1 MYSVAYSCVA
11 GALPMR
17 HGWQLAF
24 PADSPIC
31 RESIFDDSK
40 VILMLKQFIGR
51 LARLMALAVIM
62 GAGLGLAMAQAEPTM
77 NQIYQAA
84 QAGKLDEAQVMV
96 QQVLISH
103 PKSAKA
109 HYVQAELFARQ
120 GLASRGRDALLQA
133 DKLAPGLPFAK
144 PEAVQALRAQL
155 ASKPGASA
163 LKEPANKT
171 FGALEPAA
179 PAAKSS
185 FPLGLGLALGGAA
198 IAVAIVLLR
207 KKPAPVPTP
216 VPSYAGPAGMP
227 SAGTIGS
234 GLSGPQ
240 TFGTS
245 ATAAPGYGQAA
256 YGQPGYGQQPYGQPG
271 VGQPP
276 GSGMGGKIA
285 GGLAAGLAV
294 GAGVMA
300 AQAIGKSFSGNNEQQ
315 PAQPNHLNDN
325 LGGGSGQPLQGN
337 TDMGG
342 QNFGINDPS
351 AWEDAGGSSD
361 AGGGGD
367 WDS

>member
-1 MYSVAYSCVA
+1 
-11 GALPMR
+11 
-17 HGWQLAF
+17 
-24 PADSPIC
+24 
-31 RESIFDDSK
+31 
-40 VILMLKQFIGR
+40 
-51 LARLMALAVIM
+51 
-62 GAGLGLAMAQAEPTM
+62 MAQAEPTM

-84 QAGKLDEAQVMV
+84 QSGKLEEAQVMV

-103 PKSAKA
+103 PNSAKA

-120 GLASRGRDALLQA
+120 GLANRGRDALVQA

-155 ASKPGASA
+155 ASKPGAA
-163 LKEPANKT
+163 ANKEPANKA
-171 FGALEPAA
+171 FGALQPAA
-179 PAAKSS
+179 PVAPSS

-198 IAVAIVLLR
+198 IAVVIWLLR
-207 KKPAPVPTP
+207 KKPAPVQAP
-216 VPSYAGPAGMP
+216 VSAYAGPAGMP
-227 SAGTIGS
+227 GAANIGS
-234 GLSGPQ
+234 GLNGPQ
-240 TFGTS
+240 TFGTA
-245 ATAAPGYGQAA
+245 ATAAPGYGPAYGQPG

-271 VGQPP
+271 AGQPT
-276 GSGMGGKIA
+276 GSGIGGKVA

-300 AQAIGKSFSGNNEQQ
+300 AQAIGRSFSGNNEQQ
-315 PAQPNHLNDN
+315 PAQPNHFNDN
-325 LGGGSGQPLQGN
+325 LGGSGQPLQGN

-351 AWEDAGGSSD
+351 AWDDAGGSSD

>member
-1 MYSVAYSCVA
+1 MTGLCAMYSVAYSCVA
-11 GALPMR
+11 GTLPTC
-17 HGWQLAF
+17 HAQQLAF
-24 PADSPIC
+24 PTDSLIC
-31 RESIFDDSK
+31 RKSIFDDSK
-40 VILMLKQFIGR
+40 VILMLRQLIGR
-51 LARLMALAVIM
+51 LARLMALTVFM

-84 QAGKLDEAQVMV
+84 QAGKLDEAQLMV

-144 PEAVQALRAQL
+144 PEAVQVLRAQL
-155 ASKPGASA
+155 ASKPGAPA
-163 LKEPANKT
+163 LKEPTNKT
-171 FGALEPAA
+171 SSMPE

-207 KKPAPVPTP
+207 KKPAPVPAP
-216 VPSYAGPAGMP
+216 VPAYAGPAGMP
-227 SAGTIGS
+227 NAGTIGN

-256 YGQPGYGQQPYGQPG
+256 YQPGYGQQPYGQPG
-271 VGQPP
+271 VGQPA

-325 LGGGSGQPLQGN
+325 LGGSGQPLQGN

-361 AGGGGD
+361 AGGGD
-367 WDS
+367 WDN